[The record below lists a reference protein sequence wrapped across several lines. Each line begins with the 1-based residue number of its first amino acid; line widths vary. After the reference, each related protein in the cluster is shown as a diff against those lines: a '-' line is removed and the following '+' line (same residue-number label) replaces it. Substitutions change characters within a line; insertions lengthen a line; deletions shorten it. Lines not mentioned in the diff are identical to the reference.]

1 MNMTVTERDKKLL
14 GFLAAFMVA
23 LLFFVAVF
31 RPLSAKIKNWTGKL
45 PRCRSCRQNMEIRL

>member
-31 RPLSAKIKNWTGKL
+31 RPLSAKNK
-45 PRCRSCRQNMEIRL
+45 